1 MASIVIIQL
10 VQFGSANLLLMAKD
24 RDLFSRRNHVK
35 TINLQLMSDQ
45 FKIVVLLFY
54 FAANGKK
61 TFYDR
66 IIMYVCF
73 CVRVWIHMHMYI
85 YTFYANTYIMYAACL
100 KVDRH
105 SVHV

>member
-1 MASIVIIQL
+1 
-10 VQFGSANLLLMAKD
+10 
-24 RDLFSRRNHVK
+24 
-35 TINLQLMSDQ
+35 MSDQ

-54 FAANGKK
+54 FAPNNKK

-85 YTFYANTYIMYAACL
+85 YRYYANTYIMHAWKLIDIQYMFND
-100 KVDRH
+100 KMNKF
-105 SVHV
+105 SN